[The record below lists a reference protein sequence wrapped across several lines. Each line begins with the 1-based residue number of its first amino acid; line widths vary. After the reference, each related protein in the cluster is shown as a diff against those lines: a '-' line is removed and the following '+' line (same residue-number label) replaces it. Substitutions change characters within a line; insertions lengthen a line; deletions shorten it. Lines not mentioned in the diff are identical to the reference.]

1 MCHDHQPSTLAAAT
15 SVALLG
21 VLTQY
26 IRAVTHVIGL
36 VLVWVLTDKHLFI
49 FNKYY
54 YQLVIA
60 TYLVVAT
67 QQHLDILIIIATWI
81 NLDTATT
88 HWVLVRTTTI
98 VWFSVPLLGLCG
110 VSRRCG
116 RFGPRPHSMEHE
128 TNEVGAPAV
137 TPGRATLAQTAPDI
151 LNKSF
156 RISLTRVYATK
167 LLTSCGF

>member
-1 MCHDHQPSTLAAAT
+1 MLAAAT

-26 IRAVTHVIGL
+26 IRTVTHVIVAVRCL
-36 VLVWVLTDKHLFI
+36 VLNSKHLFI

-88 HWVLVRTTTI
+88 HTE
-98 VWFSVPLLGLCG
+98 F
-110 VSRRCG
+110 
-116 RFGPRPHSMEHE
+116 
-128 TNEVGAPAV
+128 
-137 TPGRATLAQTAPDI
+137 
-151 LNKSF
+151 
-156 RISLTRVYATK
+156 
-167 LLTSCGF
+167 

>member
-1 MCHDHQPSTLAAAT
+1 MLAAAT

-26 IRAVTHVIGL
+26 IRAVTHVIVV

-67 QQHLDILIIIATWI
+67 QQHFGYSNNNSHLDKLRHS
-81 NLDTATT
+81 NYT
-88 HWVLVRTTTI
+88 H
-98 VWFSVPLLGLCG
+98 
-110 VSRRCG
+110 
-116 RFGPRPHSMEHE
+116 
-128 TNEVGAPAV
+128 
-137 TPGRATLAQTAPDI
+137 
-151 LNKSF
+151 
-156 RISLTRVYATK
+156 
-167 LLTSCGF
+167 

>member
-1 MCHDHQPSTLAAAT
+1 MLAAAT
-15 SVALLG
+15 GQALLG

-67 QQHLDILIIIATWI
+67 QQHFGYSNSNSHLDKLGHS
-81 NLDTATT
+81 NYT
-88 HWVLVRTTTI
+88 H
-98 VWFSVPLLGLCG
+98 
-110 VSRRCG
+110 
-116 RFGPRPHSMEHE
+116 
-128 TNEVGAPAV
+128 
-137 TPGRATLAQTAPDI
+137 
-151 LNKSF
+151 
-156 RISLTRVYATK
+156 
-167 LLTSCGF
+167 

>member
-1 MCHDHQPSTLAAAT
+1 MLAAAT

-26 IRAVTHVIGL
+26 IRAVTHVIVV

-88 HWVLVRTTTI
+88 HTE
-98 VWFSVPLLGLCG
+98 F
-110 VSRRCG
+110 
-116 RFGPRPHSMEHE
+116 
-128 TNEVGAPAV
+128 
-137 TPGRATLAQTAPDI
+137 
-151 LNKSF
+151 
-156 RISLTRVYATK
+156 
-167 LLTSCGF
+167 

>member
-1 MCHDHQPSTLAAAT
+1 MLAAAT

-67 QQHLDILIIIATWI
+67 QQHLDILIVIASWI

-88 HWVLVRTTTI
+88 HTE
-98 VWFSVPLLGLCG
+98 F
-110 VSRRCG
+110 
-116 RFGPRPHSMEHE
+116 
-128 TNEVGAPAV
+128 
-137 TPGRATLAQTAPDI
+137 
-151 LNKSF
+151 
-156 RISLTRVYATK
+156 
-167 LLTSCGF
+167 